1 MKLSL
6 ETMQNISQANLHT
19 VSYGEETIAG
29 MRCEWLS
36 NGEVLQLGDI
46 VYGYYSQTD
55 GFTIYDVI
63 EINDNHAVMQEID
76 CDGVFDQSEAKLS
89 KTLLI
94 VGPTRFDTFYRPNP
108 EDRKQ
113 IENEGFYS
121 ASFSRFGGNQMQKR
135 KLAIRIH
142 PYVDNTKKENN
153 SNDSFLLVLTLMFF
167 FILIGFFSFS

>member
-1 MKLSL
+1 MKISL
-6 ETMQNISQANLHT
+6 ETMQNITQANLHN
-19 VSYGEETIAG
+19 VSSEEENIAG
-29 MRCEWLS
+29 MRCERLS

-76 CDGVFDQSEAKLS
+76 CDGVFDQSEPKLS

-94 VGPTRFDTFYRPNP
+94 AGPTRFDKFYRPNP

-113 IENEGFYS
+113 IEHEGFYS

-167 FILIGFFSFS
+167 FIVIGFFSFS

>member
-19 VSYGEETIAG
+19 VSFETENIAG
-29 MRCEWLS
+29 MRCEKLS
-36 NGEVLQLGDI
+36 NGERLQLGDI

-55 GFTIYDVI
+55 GFTIYDVV

-76 CDGVFDQSEAKLS
+76 CDGRFDENQSKLS
-89 KTLLI
+89 NTLLI

-108 EDRKQ
+108 EDRKKV
-113 IENEGFYS
+113 ESEGFNS
-121 ASFSRFGGNQMQKR
+121 ASFSRFGGNTIQKR

-142 PYVDNTKKENN
+142 PYSDNKKEDGKFPVQLIL
-153 SNDSFLLVLTLMFF
+153 SICLLIMIAMFF
-167 FILIGFFSFS
+167 FY